1 MLTTEERVVID
12 PKERRAAVLEV
23 VRAARKR
30 LRLSLFRCN
39 DDVLIEELTKAAQR
53 GVTVEA
59 LVTQRAKG
67 WQKRLDRLRGQLSD
81 SGVTVH
87 VYADPVVK
95 YHAKFIVADT
105 GPSLVGSLN
114 FTRKCFKRTSDFVVV
129 TGDPTIAAG
138 LISLFEADLRD
149 TAVPADVPWR
159 LIVGPEFARP
169 RLEHLLK
176 KARRS
181 IRIIDRKVTDP
192 GMLALLRAK
201 QAEGVDV
208 TIVEGEQVCELASHG
223 QLLVIDDTV
232 AVIGSI
238 ALSSKSLAFRREVS
252 IIVDDTFAVERL
264 SRYVERAGEGQETR
278 PVLEARPE

>member
-1 MLTTEERVVID
+1 MLTTEERVVVD
-12 PKERRAAVLEV
+12 PKERRAAVIEV
-23 VRAARKR
+23 VRAARRR

-39 DDVLIEELTKAAQR
+39 DEGLIEELTKAAER

-67 WQKRLDRLRGQLSD
+67 WQKRLDRVREKLSD
-81 SGVTVH
+81 VGVTVH

-114 FTRKCFKRTSDFVVV
+114 FTRKCFKRTSDFLVV

-138 LISLFEADLRD
+138 LIALFEADVRD
-149 TAVPADVPWR
+149 APVPSDLPWR
-159 LIVGPEFARP
+159 LIVGPEYARP

-176 KARRS
+176 KARRA

-201 QAEGVDV
+201 QSEGVEV
-208 TIVEGEQVCELASHG
+208 TIVDHDQICDLVSHG

-238 ALSSKSLAFRREVS
+238 ALSSKSLAFRREVA
-252 IIVDDTFAVERL
+252 IIVDDSFAVERL
-264 SRYVERAGEGQETR
+264 SRYIERAGEGQEPR
-278 PVLEARPE
+278 PLIEARPE

>member
-1 MLTTEERVVID
+1 MLTTEERVVVE
-12 PKERRAAVLEV
+12 PKDRRAAAVDV
-23 VRAARKR
+23 IRAARKR

-39 DDVLIEELTKAAQR
+39 DEVLIDELMEAAAR

-67 WQKRLDRLRGQLSD
+67 WQKRLDQLREKLSD
-81 SGVTVH
+81 GGVTVH
-87 VYADPVVK
+87 VYSDAVVK
-95 YHAKFIVADT
+95 YHAKYIVADE

-114 FTRKCFKRTSDFVVV
+114 FTRKCFKRTSDFLVV
-129 TGDPTIAAG
+129 TGDPALAAG
-138 LISLFEADLRD
+138 LIALFEADLRD
-149 TAVPADVPWR
+149 TSGPADLPWR
-159 LIVGPEFARP
+159 LIVGPEYARP

-176 KARRS
+176 KARRR

-208 TIVEGEQVCELASHG
+208 MIVDGDRIGDLAAHG
-223 QLLVIDDTV
+223 PLLVIDDNV

-252 IIVDDTFAVERL
+252 IIVDDAFAVDRL
-264 SRYVERAGEGQETR
+264 RRLVDRASEGQDR
-278 PVLEARPE
+278 CAILEARPE

>member
-1 MLTTEERVVID
+1 MLTTEERVVVD
-12 PKERRAAVLEV
+12 PKERRAVVLEL

-39 DDVLIEELTKAAQR
+39 DEELIAELMNAAGR

-67 WQKRLDRLRGQLSD
+67 WQKRLDRLREQLAD
-81 SGVTVH
+81 GGVTVH

-95 YHAKFIVADT
+95 YHAKFIVADA

-114 FTRKCFKRTSDFVVV
+114 FTRKCFKRTSDFLVI
-129 TGDPTIAAG
+129 TGEPTIASG
-138 LISLFEADLRD
+138 LIALFEADMRD
-149 TAVPADVPWR
+149 LPVPGDLPWR
-159 LIVGPEFARP
+159 LIVGPEYARQ

-181 IRIIDRKVTDP
+181 IKIIDRKVTDP
-192 GMLALLRAK
+192 SMLALLRAK
-201 QAEGVDV
+201 HSEGLEVAIASGD
-208 TIVEGEQVCELASHG
+208 QVCDLASHG

-252 IIVDDTFAVERL
+252 IIIDDTFAVERL
-264 SRYVERAGEGQETR
+264 SRYADRALEGHDTR
-278 PVLEARPE
+278 ASLEARPE